1 MEFESTFEKLA
12 WQDIR
17 GLLPE
22 DRIIQAL
29 ADKKPNVVDEEAW
42 AAVWQLAQQRA
53 ANAFGAGRVPAEHAD
68 GVRYALRVFVAETLF
83 TRRGFHTDE
92 KNPFTSQGR
101 DQEKFLRKI
110 AEDAKN
116 DENEK
121 GGGTAFTEPMQTA
134 TTGLMA

>member
-1 MEFESTFEKLA
+1 
-12 WQDIR
+12 
-17 GLLPE
+17 
-22 DRIIQAL
+22 L

-68 GVRYALRVFVAETLF
+68 GVRYALRVFVAKILF
-83 TRRGFHTDE
+83 TRRGFHSEDV
-92 KNPFTSQGR
+92 NPFTAEAR

-110 AEDAKN
+110 AEDAKA

-121 GGGTAFTEPMQTA
+121 GGGTAFTEEMRTA
-134 TTGLMA
+134 IPGLMA